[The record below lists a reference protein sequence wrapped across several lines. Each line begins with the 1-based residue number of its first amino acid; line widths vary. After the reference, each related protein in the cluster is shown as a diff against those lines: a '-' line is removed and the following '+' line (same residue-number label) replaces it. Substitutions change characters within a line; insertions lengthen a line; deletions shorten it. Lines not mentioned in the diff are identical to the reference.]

1 LAPSQLL
8 DKDRAGPALAKILV
22 EEFIVKER
30 LERVRDEVTLP
41 SERRKGRRGTGK
53 ARPLP

>member
-1 LAPSQLL
+1 L